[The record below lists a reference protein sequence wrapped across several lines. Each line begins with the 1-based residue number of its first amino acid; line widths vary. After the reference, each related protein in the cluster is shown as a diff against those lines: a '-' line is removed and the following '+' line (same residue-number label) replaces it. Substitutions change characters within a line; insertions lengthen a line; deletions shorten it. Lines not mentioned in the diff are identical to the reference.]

1 MEVPQ
6 IVSQPSRVFSRSI
19 APMVKQWVKVPKSR
33 SRALRRTVEQID
45 DIPATGGD
53 SSTSSTS
60 RVQDATSSG
69 FEVLHT
75 FFPWFKKK
83 CNFSSQADAEL
94 PSPWT
99 PKAHE
104 LGTSRRTS
112 DVSGDTCVVDDDDEV
127 WCRVSVGRLALVI
140 TWPEHRLRGF
150 SEWTRLAMA
159 TSCSKDSTCGPG
171 LPR

>member
-19 APMVKQWVKVPKSR
+19 AQMVKQWVKVPKSR

-69 FEVLHT
+69 YEVFTHSFLGSKKVQLLRRLMRSCPAHT
-75 FFPWFKKK
+75 SW
-83 CNFSSQADAEL
+83 
-94 PSPWT
+94 
-99 PKAHE
+99 
-104 LGTSRRTS
+104 
-112 DVSGDTCVVDDDDEV
+112 
-127 WCRVSVGRLALVI
+127 
-140 TWPEHRLRGF
+140 
-150 SEWTRLAMA
+150 
-159 TSCSKDSTCGPG
+159 
-171 LPR
+171 